1 MVAKLRVE
9 GSDSVIDAHEGES
22 LLTTLQAHDVPI
34 ATSCG
39 GVATCGTCRIVVMS
53 GAENLTPI
61 RPQEL
66 VHLGNVAKITGQ
78 RLACQ
83 SRVCGTGTI
92 VIDIPPVER
101 TEVKRARKTSRTA
114 REPAPPRGQV
124 EWRPRVLEKKKEEP

>member
-1 MVAKLRVE
+1 MVAKLRVQ
-9 GSDSVIDAHEGES
+9 GSDAIIDAHEGED

-39 GVATCGTCRIVVMS
+39 GVATCGTCRIVVIR

-83 SRVCGTGTI
+83 SKICGDGEI

-101 TEVKRARKTSRTA
+101 TEIKRARKTSRTA
-114 REPAPPRGQV
+114 RDHASQRGAI
-124 EWRPRVLEKKKEEP
+124 EWRPRLLDKKKDEP

>member
-1 MVAKLRVE
+1 MVAKLRIE
-9 GSDSVIDAHEGES
+9 GSAAIIDAHEGES
-22 LLTTLQAHDVPI
+22 LLTTLQAHEVPI

-39 GVATCGTCRIVVMS
+39 GVATCGTCRILVTR

-83 SRVCGTGTI
+83 SKVCGTGEI

-101 TEVKRARKTSRTA
+101 TEVKRGRKASRNA
-114 REPAPPRGQV
+114 REKVPPRGAV
-124 EWRPRVLEKKKEEP
+124 EWRPRILEKKKEEP